1 MRDDVKWQKSEA
13 FSLRIIDLYKYLRKE
28 RHEYVMSKQ
37 ILRSGTSIGANI
49 VESEYS
55 ESKADFIHKLTIAQK
70 EAGETL
76 YWLRL
81 LGKGGFLTQR
91 LFASLYS
98 DCEEIL
104 RILTAIIRNYKNS
117 LNKDKEDQTANPS

>member
-1 MRDDVKWQKSEA
+1 MRNDIKQQKSEA
-13 FSLRIIDLYKYLRKE
+13 FAIRIIDLYKYLTSERKE
-28 RHEYVMSKQ
+28 FVISKQ

-55 ESKADFIHKLTIAQK
+55 ESTSDFIHKLTISQK
-70 EAGETL
+70 ETGETL

-81 LGKGGFLTQR
+81 LGKTDFLQKDYYD
-91 LFASLYS
+91 SLYS

-104 RILTAIIRNYKNS
+104 KILTAIIKKMKPTR
-117 LNKDKEDQTANPS
+117 QP

>member
-1 MRDDVKWQKSEA
+1 MREDIKWQKSENFA
-13 FSLRIIDLYKYLRKE
+13 VRIIKLYKYLRKE
-28 RHEYVMSKQ
+28 RQEFVISKQ

-55 ESKADFIHKLTIAQK
+55 ESKADFIHKLTVSQK

-81 LGKGGFLTQR
+81 LKKGSYLDEK
-91 LFASLYS
+91 LYDSLYK
-98 DCEEIL
+98 DGEEIL
-104 RILTAIIRNYKNS
+104 KILTAIIVKAKR
-117 LNKDKEDQTANPS
+117 TASQQE

>member
-1 MRDDVKWQKSEA
+1 MRDDIKWQKSEA
-13 FSLRIIDLYKYLRKE
+13 FSLRIIELYKFLVYQKKE
-28 RHEYVMSKQ
+28 FVLSNQ

-55 ESKADFIHKLTIAQK
+55 ESKSDFIHKLTISQK

-81 LGKGGFLTQR
+81 LGKSGYIDAE
-91 LFASLYS
+91 LFKSLYK

-104 RILTAIIRNYKNS
+104 KILTAIIRNHKNKS
-117 LNKDKEDQTANPS
+117 PHS

>member
-1 MRDDVKWQKSEA
+1 MRNDVKWQKSEA
-13 FSLRIIDLYKYLRKE
+13 FSLRIIDLYKFLRKE
-28 RHEYVMSKQ
+28 KKEYVMSKQ

-55 ESKADFIHKLTIAQK
+55 ESKADFIHKHTISQK

-81 LGKGGFLTQR
+81 LGKSGFLSQE
-91 LFASLYS
+91 LYVSLYS
-98 DCEEIL
+98 DCEEII
-104 RILTAIIRNYKNS
+104 RIISAIIRNYKNNFS
-117 LNKDKEDQTANPS
+117 KENQP

>member
-1 MRDDVKWQKSEA
+1 MREDIKWQKSEA
-13 FSLRIIDLYKYLRKE
+13 FALRIIKFYNFLVNEKKE
-28 RHEYVMSKQ
+28 FIMSKQ

-81 LGKGGFLTQR
+81 LGKSQIISDVMFK
-91 LFASLYS
+91 SLYN
-98 DCEEIL
+98 DCEEIIK
-104 RILTAIIRNYKNS
+104 ILSAIIRDYKSGLIKN
-117 LNKDKEDQTANPS
+117 

>member
-1 MRDDVKWQKSEA
+1 MRNDVKWQKSEA
-13 FSLRIIDLYKYLRKE
+13 FSLRIIELYKFLIAEKK
-28 RHEYVMSKQ
+28 EYVISNQ

-55 ESKADFIHKLTIAQK
+55 ESKSDFIHKLTISQK

-81 LGKGGFLTQR
+81 LGKSGFISKVLYE
-91 LFASLYS
+91 SLYS
-98 DCEEIL
+98 DCEEL
-104 RILTAIIRNYKNS
+104 LKILTAIIRNHKNS
-117 LNKDKEDQTANPS
+117 LKKEQ

>member
-1 MRDDVKWQKSEA
+1 MRNDVKWQKSEA
-13 FSLRIIDLYKYLRKE
+13 FSLRIIDLYKFLRKE
-28 RHEYVMSKQ
+28 KKEYVMSKQ

-55 ESKADFIHKLTIAQK
+55 ESKADFIHKLTISQK

-81 LGKGGFLTQR
+81 LGKSGFLSQE
-91 LFASLYS
+91 LYVSLYS
-98 DCEEIL
+98 DCEEII
-104 RILTAIIRNYKNS
+104 RIISAIIRNYKNNFS
-117 LNKDKEDQTANPS
+117 KENQP